1 MNQKAIKPAQMKLSL
16 ASKSEQV
23 AYRYEGDMAGD
34 AMFIPSSGNQ
44 GYSRNQMFPFKGT
57 TLHQKRYGER

>member
-34 AMFIPSSGNQ
+34 ATFIPSSGNQ
-44 GYSRNQMFPFKGT
+44 GYSRNQT
-57 TLHQKRYGER
+57 IWLH